1 MLAGGRWGSGAGGD
15 QSGERVQDCS
25 ELRRRWG
32 GCWSWCVVV
41 SVEREWRWWSD
52 VFSGVGE
59 QRSCEDIVVC
69 RGQWRGGR
77 GGCCC
82 SNRDRS
88 WKRCGWGLGWCYGGG
103 RRMFERSGWC
113 VTRGRGA
120 GSTMIDPIC
129 CVKKLNFA
137 GLPPK
142 ESKESLLWLH
152 NAEVKLS
159 SQRVKSRSSCVKG
172 PRSMARTIWRCTIH
186 RHTHTVTLD
195 QIQYVWL
202 PSQWPLSGA
211 SHEKCRGSMWLTSA
225 ARKLYFKIH
234 LQFMVMVCGRVL
246 KMSNIRPGC

>member
-32 GCWSWCVVV
+32 GCWSWCVVA

-59 QRSCEDIVVC
+59 QRSCEHIVVC

-82 SNRDRS
+82 SNRDRR
-88 WKRCGWGLGWCYGGG
+88 RCGWGLGWCYGGG
-103 RRMFERSGWC
+103 RRMFEWSGWC

-129 CVKKLNFA
+129 FVKKLNFA

-186 RHTHTVTLD
+186 RHTHTVTLG
-195 QIQYVWL
+195 QICLVTVTMTTFRCVPWKVPRQHMTHFCCEETVFQNPFAVYGCL
-202 PSQWPLSGA
+202 
-211 SHEKCRGSMWLTSA
+211 
-225 ARKLYFKIH
+225 
-234 LQFMVMVCGRVL
+234 CGRVL